1 MLNAL
6 NKYHACLCEQEN
18 SPLSPKGYSK
28 VLVNFNIVLTKDGQ
42 LKEILPYIRKVIRKV
57 KGKDKEEEIPRE
69 EMFPLRNSISG
80 IAPETIDHREKYI
93 FGVECDKTSGE
104 LILGKNSVQAFE
116 KNKTRIFEFFETAE
130 ETSQII
136 DSYKIFLENWKPEN
150 ELNNEILLSL
160 SKDFNGAKFVI
171 SLENTNIFLHNDE
184 IVKTL
189 WDNYFLDTKSSFK
202 GTTGQCAISGKN
214 DVEIARLH
222 TKLKGIAGGQ
232 ASGTG
237 LVSFNNSAFESYGK
251 EQSYNSSVSKEVMEN
266 YTEAFNYLSSTLE
279 HKQNIDDMTL
289 LFWAMTSQNEKPFV
303 QTFSN
308 IMGFPNNLEDNK
320 NDEVS
325 SANESLKSIFES
337 AVKGINSD
345 IESFKDYESIEFYVL
360 GIKPNASRLSIKL
373 FCHNTFGK
381 MIENINQHHLDMQ
394 FNNNDKQIPIWLIK
408 EQLKSPI
415 AKKDLPPDLST
426 KMFHSILTNSPYPR
440 FLLDTVIYR
449 IKTDQDDGLKF
460 QSTNRTRVRII
471 KAVLTRLNKIKR
483 EEFSMLNTENKEVA
497 YNCGRLFAI
506 LEVIQ
511 RKALGENVNAT
522 IKDRFFASAC
532 STPYL
537 VFPRLIKLAQNHL
550 GKIDGRLKNYY
561 EKLLIEVIGNLSDSF
576 PKALNMEKQGIFILG
591 YYQQKEARYTEKS
604 DENEVIGENE

>member
-6 NKYHACLCEQEN
+6 NEYHSCLCEQEN

-28 VLVNFNIVLTKDGQ
+28 VLVNFNIVLTKDGK
-42 LKEILPYIRKVIRKV
+42 LKEILPYTRKVIKKV
-57 KGKDKEEEIPRE
+57 KGKEKEEQVPQEEI
-69 EMFPLRNSISG
+69 FPLRNSISG

-93 FGVECDKTSGE
+93 FGVEWDKNNE
-104 LILGKNSVQAFE
+104 EFILGKSSVQAFE
-116 KNKTRIFEFFETAE
+116 KNKAKIFEFFDNAPNS
-130 ETSQII
+130 SQII
-136 DSYKIFLENWKPEN
+136 DSYKIFVDNWVPEN
-150 ELNNEILLSL
+150 ELNNEVLLNI
-160 SKDFNGAKFVI
+160 SKDYNGAKFVI
-171 SLENTNIFLHNDE
+171 SLENTNTFLHNDR

-189 WDNYFLDTKSSFK
+189 WDDYLLVLKSSSK
-202 GTTGQCAISGKN
+202 GTKGQCAISGKS

-232 ASGTG
+232 ASGVG

-251 EQSYNSSVSKEVMEN
+251 EQSYNSSISQEVMEN
-266 YTEAFNYLSSTLE
+266 YTEAFNHLSFSLE
-279 HKQNIDDMTL
+279 HKQIVDDMTL
-289 LFWAMTSQNEKPFV
+289 LFWAMTNKNEKPFV

-308 IMGFPNNLEDNK
+308 IMGFPSNAENTQNA
-320 NDEVS
+320 EVS
-325 SANESLKSIFES
+325 SANESLKSIFS
-337 AVKGINSD
+337 TAVKGVNSD
-345 IESFKDYESIEFYVL
+345 IESFEDYESVEFYIL
-360 GIKPNASRLSIKL
+360 GIKPNTSRLSVKL

-381 MIENINQHHLDMQ
+381 MMENINQHHLNMQ
-394 FNNNDKQIPIWLIK
+394 FNENDRQIPIWIIK

-415 AKKDLPPDLST
+415 SKKDLPPDLSV

-449 IKTDQDDGLKF
+449 AKTDQDEGKKF
-460 QSTNRTRVRII
+460 QSVNRTRVRII

-483 EEFSMLNTENKEVA
+483 EDFTMLNTENKDVA

-537 VFPRLIKLAQNHL
+537 VFPRLIKLTQNHL
-550 GKIDGRLKNYY
+550 GKIDGGLKVHYDM
-561 EKLLIEVIGNLSDSF
+561 LLGQVIGNLNDSF
-576 PKALNMEKQGIFILG
+576 PKALNMESQGIFILG
-591 YYQQKEARYTEKS
+591 YYQQKEDLFTKKS
-604 DENEVIGENE
+604 NKNEVIGE